1 MLLLPYYSYFLG
13 GIFFMFSSIRP
24 KAELEELLKRGTN
37 LNATGRFHQTLAF
50 NHFNSHDEE
59 NLKALYNKLK
69 DITPSMNAI
78 FNNYLSEISP
88 SSQQTISEGNINRYL
103 TQFFLATRDDEYV
116 DETVKFFNLFRKN
129 QYEPGKLIVV
139 FNQFAFY
146 ITTYILHNFGMKP
159 NKAFEYMKSFQ
170 SAVNVDQE
178 LLVEV
183 LTERIIE
190 NVVAEVS
197 SLMDV
202 NAKIMYMKDLVFSL
216 DKQNEEIQSSTAA
229 TEEIA
234 ASINEVA
241 RMSSHISEKTTE
253 SVDHAVKGKNAI
265 EHALSEIFKTE
276 ETFTTI
282 VESFSELQKRVN
294 DIEHVVTLINQ
305 IADQTNLL
313 ALNASIEAARAGE
326 HGKGFAVVA
335 QEVRKLAE
343 GTVSALSEVSTNV
356 HHLKSY
362 SNDVSNSITET
373 TEIIKDAT
381 VEAKESLP
389 LLNAIVSAIEGI
401 NLDVTNTAAISQ
413 EQAAAIDEVSARM
426 IEISNL
432 QDDIRDYSHNTS
444 SDIHLLGKE
453 INRFRND
460 IVAKNNVQLSSIA
473 LLQLSKA
480 DHILWKWRIYNMFL
494 GLENVQPSDVSSH
507 KDCRLGKWYTS
518 PRSVERFGHLQDYR
532 DLDAYHIRVHE
543 SAKLAAE
550 AHKAGHIQQAEIHL
564 KEVDQASEKVLYFIN
579 NLITHLEK
587 ERVMH

>member
-1 MLLLPYYSYFLG
+1 
-13 GIFFMFSSIRP
+13 MFSSIRP
-24 KAELEELLKRGTN
+24 KAELDELLKRGIN
-37 LNATGRFHQTLAF
+37 LNATGRFNKTLAF
-50 NHFNSHDEE
+50 NHFNAQDEE
-59 NLKALYNKLK
+59 NLKTLYHKLK

-78 FNNYLSEISP
+78 FNNYLREISL
-88 SSQQTISEGNINRYL
+88 SSQLTISEENINRYL
-103 TQFFLATRDDEYV
+103 NQFFLATRDDDYV

-146 ITTYILHNFGMKP
+146 ITTYILHNFGLKP
-159 NKAFEYMKSFQ
+159 NKAFDYMKSFQ

-178 LLVEV
+178 LLIEV
-183 LTERIIE
+183 LTERTIE
-190 NVVAEVS
+190 NVVAEIS

-241 RMSSHISEKTTE
+241 RMSSRISEKTTE
-253 SVDHAVKGKNAI
+253 SVDHAVQGKNAI

-276 ETFTTI
+276 ETFTSI
-282 VESFSELQKRVN
+282 VKSFSELQKRVN

-343 GTVSALSEVSTNV
+343 GTVSALSEVTTNV

-432 QDDIRDYSHNTS
+432 QDDIREYSHNTS
-444 SDIHLLGKE
+444 SDIHSLGKE

-460 IVAKNNVQLSSIA
+460 IIENNNVQLLSIA

-494 GLENVQPSDVSSH
+494 GLENVEPSDVSSH
-507 KDCRLGKWYTS
+507 TDCRLGKWYTS
-518 PRSVERFGHLQDYR
+518 ARTVERFGHLQEYR
-532 DLDAYHIRVHE
+532 ELDAYHLRVHE

-550 AHKAGHIQQAEIHL
+550 AYKIGNIQQAEVHL
-564 KEVDQASEKVLYFIN
+564 KEVDQASKHVLYFIN
-579 NLITHLEK
+579 NLIVYLEK

>member
-1 MLLLPYYSYFLG
+1 
-13 GIFFMFSSIRP
+13 MFSSIRP

-37 LNATGRFHQTLAF
+37 LNATGRFNKTLAF
-50 NHFNSHDEE
+50 NHFNSQDEE
-59 NLKALYNKLK
+59 NLKTLYYKLK

-78 FNNYLSEISP
+78 FNNYLKEISL
-88 SSQQTISEGNINRYL
+88 SSQLTISEENINRYL

-146 ITTYILHNFGMKP
+146 ITTYILHNFGLKP

-178 LLVEV
+178 LLIEV
-183 LTERIIE
+183 LTERTIE
-190 NVVAEVS
+190 NVVAEIS

-241 RMSSHISEKTTE
+241 RMSSRISEKTTE
-253 SVDHAVKGKNAI
+253 SVDHAVQGKNAI
-265 EHALSEIFKTE
+265 EHALTEIFKTE
-276 ETFTTI
+276 ETFTSI
-282 VESFSELQKRVN
+282 VESFSELQKRVK
-294 DIEHVVTLINQ
+294 DIENVVTLINQ

-343 GTVSALSEVSTNV
+343 GTVSALSEVTTNV

-362 SNDVSNSITET
+362 SNEVSNSITET

-426 IEISNL
+426 IEISSL
-432 QDDIRDYSHNTS
+432 QDDIREYSHNTS
-444 SDIHLLGKE
+444 SDIHALGKE
-453 INRFRND
+453 IDRFRND
-460 IVAKNNVQLSSIA
+460 IISNNNVQLSSIA

-494 GLENVQPSDVSSH
+494 GLENVEPSDVSSH
-507 KDCRLGKWYTS
+507 RDCRLGKWYTS
-518 PRSVERFGHLQDYR
+518 ARTVERFGHLQEYSE
-532 DLDAYHIRVHE
+532 LDAHHLRVHE

-550 AHKAGHIQQAEIHL
+550 AYKVGDIQQAEAHL
-564 KEVDQASEKVLYFIN
+564 KEVDLASKQVLYFIN
-579 NLITHLEK
+579 NLIAYLEK
-587 ERVMH
+587 ERVMQ

>member
-1 MLLLPYYSYFLG
+1 
-13 GIFFMFSSIRP
+13 MFSSIRP
-24 KAELEELLKRGTN
+24 KAEIEELLKRGTN
-37 LNATGRFHQTLAF
+37 LNATGRFNKTLAF
-50 NHFNSHDEE
+50 NHFNSQDEE
-59 NLKALYNKLK
+59 NLKTLYNKLK

-78 FNNYLSEISP
+78 FNNYLKEISL
-88 SSQQTISEGNINRYL
+88 SSQLTISEENINRYL

-146 ITTYILHNFGMKP
+146 ITTYILHNFGLKP
-159 NKAFEYMKSFQ
+159 NKAFGYMKSFQ

-178 LLVEV
+178 LLIEV
-183 LTERIIE
+183 LTERTIE
-190 NVVAEVS
+190 NVVAEIS

-241 RMSSHISEKTTE
+241 RMSSRISEKTTE
-253 SVDHAVKGKNAI
+253 SVDHAVQGKNAI
-265 EHALSEIFKTE
+265 EHALTEIFKTE
-276 ETFTTI
+276 ETFTSI
-282 VESFSELQKRVN
+282 VESFSELQKRVK
-294 DIEHVVTLINQ
+294 DIENVVTLINQ

-343 GTVSALSEVSTNV
+343 GTVSALSEVTTNV

-362 SNDVSNSITET
+362 SNEVSNSITET

-401 NLDVTNTAAISQ
+401 NVDVTNTAAISQ
-413 EQAAAIDEVSARM
+413 EQAAAIDEVSGRM
-426 IEISNL
+426 IEISSL
-432 QDDIRDYSHNTS
+432 QDDIREYSHNTS
-444 SDIHLLGKE
+444 SDIHALGKE
-453 INRFRND
+453 IDRFRND
-460 IVAKNNVQLSSIA
+460 IISNNNVQLSSIA

-494 GLENVQPSDVSSH
+494 GLENVEPSDVSSH
-507 KDCRLGKWYTS
+507 RDCRLGKWYTS
-518 PRSVERFGHLQDYR
+518 ARTVERFGHLQEYSE
-532 DLDAYHIRVHE
+532 LDAYHLRVHE

-550 AHKAGHIQQAEIHL
+550 AYKVGNIQQAETHL
-564 KEVDQASEKVLYFIN
+564 KEVDQASKQVLYFIN
-579 NLITHLEK
+579 NLIAYLEK
-587 ERVMH
+587 ERVMQ

>member
-1 MLLLPYYSYFLG
+1 
-13 GIFFMFSSIRP
+13 MFSSIRP
-24 KAELEELLKRGTN
+24 KAELDELLKRGTN
-37 LNATGRFHQTLAF
+37 LNATGRFNKTLAF
-50 NHFNSHDEE
+50 NHFNTQDEE
-59 NLKALYNKLK
+59 NLKTLYNKLK

-78 FNNYLSEISP
+78 FNNYLREISL
-88 SSQQTISEGNINRYL
+88 SSQLTISEENINRYL

-146 ITTYILHNFGMKP
+146 ITTYILHNFGLKP

-178 LLVEV
+178 LLIEV
-183 LTERIIE
+183 LTERTIE
-190 NVVAEVS
+190 NVVAEIS

-241 RMSSHISEKTTE
+241 RMSSRISEKTTE
-253 SVDHAVKGKNAI
+253 SVDHAVQGKNAI

-276 ETFTTI
+276 ETFTSI

-294 DIEHVVTLINQ
+294 DIENVVTLINQ

-343 GTVSALSEVSTNV
+343 GTVSALSEVTANV

-389 LLNAIVSAIEGI
+389 LLNAIVSAIEDI

-432 QDDIRDYSHNTS
+432 QDDIREYSHNTS
-444 SDIHLLGKE
+444 SDIHSLGKE

-460 IVAKNNVQLSSIA
+460 IIENNNVQLSSIA

-494 GLENVQPSDVSSH
+494 GLENVEPSDVSSH
-507 KDCRLGKWYTS
+507 TDCRLGKWYTS
-518 PRSVERFGHLQDYR
+518 ARTVERFGHLQEYR
-532 DLDAYHIRVHE
+532 ELDAYHLRVHE
-543 SAKLAAE
+543 SAKLAAV
-550 AHKAGHIQQAEIHL
+550 AYKAGNIQQAEVHL
-564 KEVDQASEKVLYFIN
+564 KEVDQASKQVLYFIN
-579 NLITHLEK
+579 NLIAYLEK

>member
-1 MLLLPYYSYFLG
+1 
-13 GIFFMFSSIRP
+13 MFSSIRP
-24 KAELEELLKRGTN
+24 KAELEELLKRGTD
-37 LNATGRFHQTLAF
+37 LHATGRFYQTLAF
-50 NHFNSHDEE
+50 NHFTSQDEE
-59 NLKALYNKLK
+59 HLKALYQKLK

-78 FNNYLSEISP
+78 FHHYLSEISP
-88 SSQQTISEGNINRYL
+88 TSQLIISEENINQYL
-103 TQFFLATRDDEYV
+103 TQFFLATRDDLYV
-116 DETVKFFNLFRKN
+116 DETVKFFNLFRKH

-146 ITTYILHNFGMKP
+146 ITTYILYNFGIKP
-159 NKAFEYMKSFQ
+159 NKAFQYMKSFQ

-190 NVVAEVS
+190 NVVGEVS

-229 TEEIA
+229 TEQIA

-253 SVDHAVKGKNAI
+253 SVDHATKGKNAI

-276 ETFTTI
+276 ETFTSI
-282 VESFSELQKRVN
+282 VDSFSELQKRVN
-294 DIEHVVTLINQ
+294 DIEQVVTLINQ

-343 GTVSALSEVSTNV
+343 NTVAALSEVSANV

-362 SNDVSNSITET
+362 SNDVSNSITDT
-373 TEIIKDAT
+373 TAIIKEAT
-381 VEAKESLP
+381 VEAKDSLP
-389 LLNAIVSAIEGI
+389 LLNAIVQAIEGI

-426 IEISNL
+426 IEISSL
-432 QDDIRDYSHNTS
+432 QEDIRDYSHNTS

-460 IVAKNNVQLSSIA
+460 LIANNNVQLSSIA

-494 GLENVQPSDVSSH
+494 GLENVDPSDVSSH
-507 KDCRLGKWYTS
+507 RDCRLGKWYTA
-518 PRSVERFGHLQDYR
+518 PRTVERFGHLQDYHE
-532 DLDAYHIRVHE
+532 LDGYHLRVHE

-550 AHKAGHIQQAEIHL
+550 AHKAGHIEQADVHL
-564 KEVDQASEKVLYFIN
+564 KEVDEASKHVLYHIN
-579 NLITHLEK
+579 NLIAYLEK
-587 ERVMH
+587 ERVMQ

>member
-1 MLLLPYYSYFLG
+1 
-13 GIFFMFSSIRP
+13 MFASIRP
-24 KAELEELLKRGTN
+24 KAELDELLKRGTN
-37 LNATGRFHQTLAF
+37 LNATGRFNKTLAF
-50 NHFNSHDEE
+50 NHFNSQDEE
-59 NLKALYNKLK
+59 NLKDLYKKLK

-78 FNNYLSEISP
+78 FDNYLKEISL
-88 SSQQTISEGNINRYL
+88 SSQLTISEENINRYL
-103 TQFFLATRDDEYV
+103 SQFFLATRDDEYV

-129 QYEPGKLIVV
+129 QFEPGKLIVV

-146 ITTYILHNFGMKP
+146 ITTYILHNFGLKP
-159 NKAFEYMKSFQ
+159 NKAFGYMKSFQ

-178 LLVEV
+178 LLIEV
-183 LTERIIE
+183 LTERTIE
-190 NVVAEVS
+190 NVVAEIS

-241 RMSSHISEKTTE
+241 RMSSRISEKTTE
-253 SVDHAVKGKNAI
+253 SVDHAVQGKNAI

-276 ETFTTI
+276 ETFTSI

-294 DIEHVVTLINQ
+294 DIENVVTLINQ

-343 GTVSALSEVSTNV
+343 GTVSALSEVTTNV
-356 HHLKSY
+356 LHLKNY
-362 SNDVSNSITET
+362 SNDVSKSITET
-373 TEIIKDAT
+373 TEIIKEAT

-413 EQAAAIDEVSARM
+413 EQAAAIDEVSSRM

-432 QDDIRDYSHNTS
+432 QDDIREYSHNTS
-444 SDIHLLGKE
+444 SDIHSLGKE

-460 IVAKNNVQLSSIA
+460 IIANNNVQLSSIA

-494 GLENVQPSDVSSH
+494 GLETVEPSDVSSH
-507 KDCRLGKWYTS
+507 TDCRLGKWYTS
-518 PRSVERFGHLQDYR
+518 ARTVERFGHLKDYR
-532 DLDAYHIRVHE
+532 ELDAYHLRVHE

-550 AHKAGHIQQAEIHL
+550 AFKFGNIQQAEVHL
-564 KEVDQASEKVLYFIN
+564 KEVDQASKQVLYFIN
-579 NLITHLEK
+579 NLIAYLDN

>member
-1 MLLLPYYSYFLG
+1 
-13 GIFFMFSSIRP
+13 MFSSIRP
-24 KAELEELLKRGTN
+24 KAELDELLKRGTN
-37 LNATGRFHQTLAF
+37 LNATGRFNKTLAF
-50 NHFNSHDEE
+50 NHFNAQDEE
-59 NLKALYNKLK
+59 NLKTLYNKLK

-78 FNNYLSEISP
+78 FNNYLREISL
-88 SSQQTISEGNINRYL
+88 SSQLTISEENINRYL
-103 TQFFLATRDDEYV
+103 NQFFLATRDDDYV

-146 ITTYILHNFGMKP
+146 ITTYILHNFGLKP
-159 NKAFEYMKSFQ
+159 NRAFEYMKSFQ

-178 LLVEV
+178 LLIEV
-183 LTERIIE
+183 LTERTIE
-190 NVVAEVS
+190 NVVAEIS

-241 RMSSHISEKTTE
+241 RMSSRISEKTTE
-253 SVDHAVKGKNAI
+253 SVDHAVQGKNAI

-343 GTVSALSEVSTNV
+343 GTVSALSEVTANV

-432 QDDIRDYSHNTS
+432 QDDIREYSHNTS
-444 SDIHLLGKE
+444 SDIHSLGKE

-460 IVAKNNVQLSSIA
+460 IIENNNVQLSSIA

-494 GLENVQPSDVSSH
+494 GLENVEPSDVSSH
-507 KDCRLGKWYTS
+507 TDCRLGKWYTS
-518 PRSVERFGHLQDYR
+518 ARTVERFGHLQEFR
-532 DLDAYHIRVHE
+532 ELDAYHLRVHE

-550 AHKAGHIQQAEIHL
+550 AYKIGNIQQAEVHL
-564 KEVDQASEKVLYFIN
+564 KEVDQASKHVLYFIN
-579 NLITHLEK
+579 NLIVYLEK

>member
-1 MLLLPYYSYFLG
+1 
-13 GIFFMFSSIRP
+13 MFSSIRP

-37 LNATGRFHQTLAF
+37 LNATGRFNKTLAF
-50 NHFNSHDEE
+50 NHFNSQDEE
-59 NLKALYNKLK
+59 NLKTLYYKLK

-78 FNNYLSEISP
+78 FNNYLKEISL
-88 SSQQTISEGNINRYL
+88 SFQLTISEENINRYL

-146 ITTYILHNFGMKP
+146 ITTYILHNFGLKP
-159 NKAFEYMKSFQ
+159 YKAFEYMKSFQ

-178 LLVEV
+178 LLIEV
-183 LTERIIE
+183 LTERTIE
-190 NVVAEVS
+190 NVVAEIS

-241 RMSSHISEKTTE
+241 RMSSRISEKTTE
-253 SVDHAVKGKNAI
+253 SVDHAVQGKNAI
-265 EHALSEIFKTE
+265 EHALTEIFKTE
-276 ETFTTI
+276 ETFTSI
-282 VESFSELQKRVN
+282 VESFSELQKRVK
-294 DIEHVVTLINQ
+294 DIENVVTLINQ

-343 GTVSALSEVSTNV
+343 GTVSALSEVTTNV

-362 SNDVSNSITET
+362 SNEVSNSITET

-426 IEISNL
+426 IEISSL
-432 QDDIRDYSHNTS
+432 QDDIREYSHNTS
-444 SDIHLLGKE
+444 SDIHALGKE
-453 INRFRND
+453 IDRFRND
-460 IVAKNNVQLSSIA
+460 IISNNNVQLSSIA

-494 GLENVQPSDVSSH
+494 GLENVEPSDVSSH
-507 KDCRLGKWYTS
+507 RDCRLGKWYTS
-518 PRSVERFGHLQDYR
+518 ARTVERFGHLQEYSE
-532 DLDAYHIRVHE
+532 LDAYHLRVHE

-550 AHKAGHIQQAEIHL
+550 AYKAGNIQQAEAHL
-564 KEVDQASEKVLYFIN
+564 IEIDQASKQVLYFIN
-579 NLITHLEK
+579 NLIVYLEK
-587 ERVMH
+587 ERVMQ

>member
-1 MLLLPYYSYFLG
+1 
-13 GIFFMFSSIRP
+13 MFSSIRP

-37 LNATGRFHQTLAF
+37 LNATGRFNKTLAF
-50 NHFNSHDEE
+50 NHFNSQDEE
-59 NLKALYNKLK
+59 NLKTLYYKLK

-78 FNNYLSEISP
+78 FNNYLKEISL
-88 SSQQTISEGNINRYL
+88 SSQLTISEENINRYL

-146 ITTYILHNFGMKP
+146 ITTYILHNFGLKP

-178 LLVEV
+178 LLIEV
-183 LTERIIE
+183 LTERTIE
-190 NVVAEVS
+190 NVVAEIS

-241 RMSSHISEKTTE
+241 RMSSRISEKTTE
-253 SVDHAVKGKNAI
+253 SVDHAVQGKNAI
-265 EHALSEIFKTE
+265 EHALTEIFKTE
-276 ETFTTI
+276 ETFTSI
-282 VESFSELQKRVN
+282 VESFSELQKRVK
-294 DIEHVVTLINQ
+294 DIENVVTLINQ

-343 GTVSALSEVSTNV
+343 GTVSALSEVTTNV

-362 SNDVSNSITET
+362 SNEVSNSITET

-426 IEISNL
+426 IEISSL
-432 QDDIRDYSHNTS
+432 QDDIREYSHNTS
-444 SDIHLLGKE
+444 SDIHSLGKE

-460 IVAKNNVQLSSIA
+460 IISNNNVQLSSIA

-494 GLENVQPSDVSSH
+494 GLENVEPSDVSSH
-507 KDCRLGKWYTS
+507 RDCRLGKWYTS
-518 PRSVERFGHLQDYR
+518 ARTVERFGHLQEYSE
-532 DLDAYHIRVHE
+532 LDAYHLRVHE

-550 AHKAGHIQQAEIHL
+550 AFKVGNIQQAEAHL
-564 KEVDQASEKVLYFIN
+564 KEVDQASKQVLYFIN
-579 NLITHLEK
+579 NLIAYLEK
-587 ERVMH
+587 ERVMQ

>member
-1 MLLLPYYSYFLG
+1 
-13 GIFFMFSSIRP
+13 MFSSIRP

-37 LNATGRFHQTLAF
+37 LNATGRFNKTLAF
-50 NHFNSHDEE
+50 NHFNSQDEE
-59 NLKALYNKLK
+59 NLKTLFNKLK

-78 FNNYLSEISP
+78 FNNYLKEISL
-88 SSQQTISEGNINRYL
+88 SSQLTISEENINRYL

-146 ITTYILHNFGMKP
+146 ITTYILHNFGLKP

-178 LLVEV
+178 LLIEV
-183 LTERIIE
+183 LTERTIE
-190 NVVAEVS
+190 NVVAEIS

-241 RMSSHISEKTTE
+241 RMSSRISEKTTE
-253 SVDHAVKGKNAI
+253 SVDHAVQGKNAI
-265 EHALSEIFKTE
+265 EHALTEIFKTE
-276 ETFTTI
+276 ETFTSI
-282 VESFSELQKRVN
+282 VESFSELQKRVK
-294 DIEHVVTLINQ
+294 DIENVVTLINQ

-343 GTVSALSEVSTNV
+343 GTVSALSEVTTNV

-362 SNDVSNSITET
+362 SNEVSNSITET

-426 IEISNL
+426 IEISSL
-432 QDDIRDYSHNTS
+432 QDDIREYSHNTS
-444 SDIHLLGKE
+444 SDIHSLGKE

-460 IVAKNNVQLSSIA
+460 IISNNNVQLSSIA

-494 GLENVQPSDVSSH
+494 GLENVEPSDVSSH
-507 KDCRLGKWYTS
+507 RDCRLGKWYISART
-518 PRSVERFGHLQDYR
+518 VERFGHLQEYSE
-532 DLDAYHIRVHE
+532 LDAYHLRVHE

-550 AHKAGHIQQAEIHL
+550 AFKVGNIQQAEAHL
-564 KEVDQASEKVLYFIN
+564 KEVDQASKQVLYFIN
-579 NLITHLEK
+579 NLIAYLEK
-587 ERVMH
+587 ERVMQ

>member
-1 MLLLPYYSYFLG
+1 
-13 GIFFMFSSIRP
+13 MFSSIRP

-37 LNATGRFHQTLAF
+37 LNATGRFNKTLAF
-50 NHFNSHDEE
+50 NHFNSQDEE
-59 NLKALYNKLK
+59 NLKTLYTKLK

-78 FNNYLSEISP
+78 FNNYLSELSL
-88 SSQQTISEGNINRYL
+88 SSQLTISEDNINRYL
-103 TQFFLATRDDEYV
+103 TQFFLANRDDEYV
-116 DETVKFFNLFRKN
+116 EETVKFFNLFRKN

-146 ITTYILHNFGMKP
+146 ITTYILHNFGLKP

-178 LLVEV
+178 LLIEV
-183 LTERIIE
+183 LTERTIE
-190 NVVAEVS
+190 NVVAEIS

-216 DKQNEEIQSSTAA
+216 DQQNEEIQSSTAA

-241 RMSSHISEKTTE
+241 RMSSRISEKTTE
-253 SVDHAVKGKNAI
+253 SVDHAVQGKNAI

-276 ETFTTI
+276 ETFTSI

-294 DIEHVVTLINQ
+294 DIENVVTLINQ

-343 GTVSALSEVSTNV
+343 GTVSALSEVTTNV

-373 TEIIKDAT
+373 TGIIKEAT

-389 LLNAIVSAIEGI
+389 LLNAIVNAIEDI
-401 NLDVTNTAAISQ
+401 NLDVTNTAAISE

-432 QDDIRDYSHNTS
+432 QDDIREYSHNTS
-444 SDIHLLGKE
+444 RDIHALGKE
-453 INRFRND
+453 INRFRTD
-460 IVAKNNVQLSSIA
+460 IISNNNVQLSSIA

-494 GLENVQPSDVSSH
+494 GLESVEPSDVSSH
-507 KDCRLGKWYTS
+507 TDCRLGKWYTS
-518 PRSVERFGHLQDYR
+518 ARAVERFGHLQEYR
-532 DLDAYHIRVHE
+532 DLDAYHLRVHE

-550 AHKAGHIQQAEIHL
+550 AYKLGNIQQAEVHL
-564 KEVDQASEKVLYFIN
+564 KEVDQASQQVLYYIN
-579 NLITHLEK
+579 NLIASLEK

>member
-1 MLLLPYYSYFLG
+1 
-13 GIFFMFSSIRP
+13 MFSSIRP

-37 LNATGRFHQTLAF
+37 LSATGRFNKTLAF
-50 NHFNSHDEE
+50 NHFNSQDEE
-59 NLKALYNKLK
+59 NLKTLYTKLK
-69 DITPSMNAI
+69 DITPSMNGI
-78 FNNYLSEISP
+78 FNNYLREISP
-88 SSQQTISEGNINRYL
+88 SSQQTISEENINRYL

-129 QYEPGKLIVV
+129 QFEPGKLIVV

-146 ITTYILHNFGMKP
+146 ITTYILHNFGLKP

-178 LLVEV
+178 LLFEV

-190 NVVAEVS
+190 NVVSEIS

-229 TEEIA
+229 TQEIA

-241 RMSSHISEKTTE
+241 RMSSRISEKTTD

-265 EHALSEIFKTE
+265 EHALTEIFKTE

-282 VESFSELQKRVN
+282 VDSFTELQKRVN

-362 SNDVSNSITET
+362 SNDVSKSITET
-373 TEIIKDAT
+373 TSIIKEAT

-401 NLDVTNTAAISQ
+401 NIDVTNTAAISQ
-413 EQAAAIDEVSARM
+413 EQAAAIDEVSTRM
-426 IEISNL
+426 IEISSL

-460 IVAKNNVQLSSIA
+460 IITNNNVQLSSIA

-494 GLENVQPSDVSSH
+494 GLEHVLPHDVSSH
-507 KDCRLGKWYTS
+507 KDCRLGKWYTAK
-518 PRSVERFGHLQDYR
+518 RTIERFGHLQDYR
-532 DLDAYHIRVHE
+532 DLDTYHARVHE

-550 AHKAGHIQQAEIHL
+550 AHEAGNIHKAEGHLE
-564 KEVDQASEKVLYFIN
+564 EVNQASERVLYFIN
-579 NLITHLEK
+579 NLIAYLEK
-587 ERVMH
+587 ERVMQ

>member
-1 MLLLPYYSYFLG
+1 
-13 GIFFMFSSIRP
+13 MFSSIRP
-24 KAELEELLKRGTN
+24 KAELEELLKRGTD
-37 LNATGRFHQTLAF
+37 LRATGRFHQTLAF
-50 NHFNSHDEE
+50 NHFNTQDEE
-59 NLKALYNKLK
+59 HLKTLYEKLK

-78 FNNYLSEISP
+78 FHHYLSEISP
-88 SSQQTISEGNINRYL
+88 TSQLTISEENINQYL

-116 DETVKFFNLFRKN
+116 DETVKFFNLFRKH

-159 NKAFEYMKSFQ
+159 NKAFQFMKSFQ

-190 NVVAEVS
+190 NVVGEIS

-253 SVDHAVKGKNAI
+253 SVDHATQGKNAI

-276 ETFTTI
+276 ETFTSI

-294 DIEHVVTLINQ
+294 DIEQVVTLINQ

-313 ALNASIEAARAGE
+313 ALNASIEAA
-326 HGKGFAVVA
+326 FA
-335 QEVRKLAE
+335 ES
-343 GTVSALSEVSTNV
+343 TVSALSEVSTNV

-362 SNDVSNSITET
+362 SNEVSDSITET
-373 TEIIKDAT
+373 TAIIKEAT

-389 LLNAIVSAIEGI
+389 LLNAIVHAIEGI

-413 EQAAAIDEVSARM
+413 QQAAAIDEVSSRM
-426 IEISNL
+426 IEISSL
-432 QDDIRDYSHNTS
+432 QEDIRDYSHNTS

-460 IVAKNNVQLSSIA
+460 IIANNNVQLSSIA

-494 GLENVQPSDVSSH
+494 GLEHVEPSDVSSH
-507 KDCRLGKWYTS
+507 RECRLGKWYTAS
-518 PRSVERFGHLQDYR
+518 RTVERFGHLQDYH
-532 DLDAYHIRVHE
+532 DLDNYHLLVHE
-543 SAKLAAE
+543 SAKRAAT
-550 AHKAGHIQQAEIHL
+550 AFKAGNIAQADSHL
-564 KEVDQASEKVLYFIN
+564 KEVDEASTQVLYYIN
-579 NLITHLEK
+579 NLIAYLEK
-587 ERVMH
+587 ERVMQ

>member
-1 MLLLPYYSYFLG
+1 
-13 GIFFMFSSIRP
+13 MFSSIRP

-37 LNATGRFHQTLAF
+37 LNATGRFNKTLAF
-50 NHFNSHDEE
+50 NHFNSQDEE
-59 NLKALYNKLK
+59 NLKTLYTKLK

-78 FNNYLSEISP
+78 FNNYLSELSL
-88 SSQQTISEGNINRYL
+88 SSQLTISEENINRYL
-103 TQFFLATRDDEYV
+103 TQFFLANRDDEYV
-116 DETVKFFNLFRKN
+116 EETVKFFNLFRKN

-146 ITTYILHNFGMKP
+146 ITTYILHNFGLKP

-178 LLVEV
+178 LLIEV
-183 LTERIIE
+183 LTERTIE
-190 NVVAEVS
+190 NVVAEIS

-202 NAKIMYMKDLVFSL
+202 NAKIMYMKDLVYSL
-216 DKQNEEIQSSTAA
+216 DQQNEEIQSSTAA

-241 RMSSHISEKTTE
+241 RMSSRISEKTTE
-253 SVDHAVKGKNAI
+253 SVDHAVQGKNAI

-276 ETFTTI
+276 ETFTSI

-294 DIEHVVTLINQ
+294 DIENVVTLINQ

-343 GTVSALSEVSTNV
+343 GTVSALSEVTTNV

-373 TEIIKDAT
+373 TGIIKEAT

-389 LLNAIVSAIEGI
+389 LLNAIVNAIEDI
-401 NLDVTNTAAISQ
+401 NLDVTNTAAISE

-444 SDIHLLGKE
+444 RDIHALGKE

-460 IVAKNNVQLSSIA
+460 IISNNNVQLSSIA

-494 GLENVQPSDVSSH
+494 GLENVEPSDVSSH
-507 KDCRLGKWYTS
+507 TDCRLGKWYTS
-518 PRSVERFGHLQDYR
+518 ARAVERFGHLQEYR
-532 DLDAYHIRVHE
+532 DLDAYHLRVHE

-550 AHKAGHIQQAEIHL
+550 AYKLGNIQQAEVHL
-564 KEVDQASEKVLYFIN
+564 KEVDQASQQVLYYIN
-579 NLITHLEK
+579 NLIASLEK

>member
-1 MLLLPYYSYFLG
+1 
-13 GIFFMFSSIRP
+13 MFSSIRP

-37 LNATGRFHQTLAF
+37 LNATGRFNKTLAF
-50 NHFNSHDEE
+50 NHFNSQDEE
-59 NLKALYNKLK
+59 NLKTLYYKLK

-78 FNNYLSEISP
+78 FNNYLREISL
-88 SSQQTISEGNINRYL
+88 SSQLTISEENINRYL

-146 ITTYILHNFGMKP
+146 ITTYILHNFGLKP

-178 LLVEV
+178 LLIEV
-183 LTERIIE
+183 LTERTIE
-190 NVVAEVS
+190 NVVAEIS

-241 RMSSHISEKTTE
+241 RMSSRISEKTTE
-253 SVDHAVKGKNAI
+253 SVDHAVQGKNAI
-265 EHALSEIFKTE
+265 EHALTEIFKTE
-276 ETFTTI
+276 ETFTSI
-282 VESFSELQKRVN
+282 VESFSELQKRVK
-294 DIEHVVTLINQ
+294 DIENVVTLINQ

-343 GTVSALSEVSTNV
+343 GTVSALSEVTTNV

-362 SNDVSNSITET
+362 SNEVSNSITET

-426 IEISNL
+426 IEISSL
-432 QDDIRDYSHNTS
+432 QDDIREYSHNTS
-444 SDIHLLGKE
+444 SDIHALGKE
-453 INRFRND
+453 IDRFRND
-460 IVAKNNVQLSSIA
+460 IISNNNVQLSSIA

-494 GLENVQPSDVSSH
+494 GLENVEPSDVSSH
-507 KDCRLGKWYTS
+507 RDCRLGKWYTS
-518 PRSVERFGHLQDYR
+518 ARTVERFGHLQEYSE
-532 DLDAYHIRVHE
+532 LDAHHLRVHE

-550 AHKAGHIQQAEIHL
+550 AYKVGNIQQAEAHL
-564 KEVDQASEKVLYFIN
+564 KEVDQASKQVLYFIN
-579 NLITHLEK
+579 NLIAYLEK
-587 ERVMH
+587 ERVMQ

>member
-1 MLLLPYYSYFLG
+1 
-13 GIFFMFSSIRP
+13 MFSSIRP
-24 KAELEELLKRGTN
+24 KAELEELLKRGTD
-37 LNATGRFHQTLAF
+37 LRATGRFHQTLAF
-50 NHFNSHDEE
+50 NHFNSQDEE
-59 NLKALYNKLK
+59 HLKTLYEKLK

-78 FNNYLSEISP
+78 FHHYLSEISP
-88 SSQQTISEGNINRYL
+88 TSQLTISEENINQYL

-116 DETVKFFNLFRKN
+116 DETVKFFNLFRKH

-159 NKAFEYMKSFQ
+159 NKAFQFMKSFQ

-190 NVVAEVS
+190 NVVGEVS

-234 ASINEVA
+234 SSINEVA

-253 SVDHAVKGKNAI
+253 SVDHATQGKNAI

-276 ETFTTI
+276 ETFTSI
-282 VESFSELQKRVN
+282 VESFTELQKRVN
-294 DIEHVVTLINQ
+294 DIEQVVTLINQ

-343 GTVSALSEVSTNV
+343 STVSALSEVSTNV

-362 SNDVSNSITET
+362 SNDVSDSITET
-373 TEIIKDAT
+373 TAIIKEAT

-389 LLNAIVSAIEGI
+389 LLNAIVHAIEGI

-413 EQAAAIDEVSARM
+413 QQAAAIDEVSSRM

-432 QDDIRDYSHNTS
+432 QEDIRDYSHNTS

-460 IVAKNNVQLSSIA
+460 IIANNNVQLSSIA

-494 GLENVQPSDVSSH
+494 GLEHVEPNDVSSH
-507 KDCRLGKWYTS
+507 RECRLGKWYTAS
-518 PRSVERFGHLQDYR
+518 RTVERFGHLQDYH
-532 DLDAYHIRVHE
+532 DLDNYHLLVHE
-543 SAKLAAE
+543 SAKRAA
-550 AHKAGHIQQAEIHL
+550 AAFKAGNIAQADSHL
-564 KEVDQASEKVLYFIN
+564 KEVDEASTQVLYNIN
-579 NLITHLEK
+579 NLIAYLEK
-587 ERVMH
+587 ERVMQ

>member
-1 MLLLPYYSYFLG
+1 
-13 GIFFMFSSIRP
+13 MFSSIRP

-37 LNATGRFHQTLAF
+37 LNATGRFNKTLAF
-50 NHFNSHDEE
+50 NHFNTQDEE
-59 NLKALYNKLK
+59 NLKTLFNKLK
-69 DITPSMNAI
+69 GITPSMNAI
-78 FNNYLSEISP
+78 FNNYLKEISL
-88 SSQQTISEGNINRYL
+88 SSQLTISEENINRYL

-146 ITTYILHNFGMKP
+146 ITTYILHNFGLKP

-178 LLVEV
+178 LLIEV
-183 LTERIIE
+183 LTERTIE
-190 NVVAEVS
+190 NVVAEIS

-241 RMSSHISEKTTE
+241 RMSSRISEKTTE
-253 SVDHAVKGKNAI
+253 SVDHAVQGKNAI
-265 EHALSEIFKTE
+265 EHALTEIFKTE
-276 ETFTTI
+276 ETFTSI
-282 VESFSELQKRVN
+282 VESFSELQKRVK
-294 DIEHVVTLINQ
+294 DIENVVTLINQ

-343 GTVSALSEVSTNV
+343 GTVSALSEVTTNV

-362 SNDVSNSITET
+362 SNEVSNSITET

-426 IEISNL
+426 IEISSL
-432 QDDIRDYSHNTS
+432 QDDIREYSHNTS
-444 SDIHLLGKE
+444 SDIHALGKE

-460 IVAKNNVQLSSIA
+460 IISNNNVQLSSIA

-494 GLENVQPSDVSSH
+494 GLENVEPSDVSSH
-507 KDCRLGKWYTS
+507 RDCRLGKWFAAART
-518 PRSVERFGHLQDYR
+518 VERFGHLQEYSE
-532 DLDAYHIRVHE
+532 LDAYHLRVHE

-550 AHKAGHIQQAEIHL
+550 AFKVGNIQQAEAHL
-564 KEVDQASEKVLYFIN
+564 KEVDQASKQVLYFIN
-579 NLITHLEK
+579 NLIAYLEK
-587 ERVMH
+587 ERVMQ

>member
-1 MLLLPYYSYFLG
+1 
-13 GIFFMFSSIRP
+13 MFSSIRP
-24 KAELEELLKRGTN
+24 KAELEELLKRGTD
-37 LNATGRFHQTLAF
+37 LRATGRFHQTLAF
-50 NHFNSHDEE
+50 NHFNSQDEE
-59 NLKALYNKLK
+59 HLKTLYEKLK

-78 FNNYLSEISP
+78 FHHYLSEISP
-88 SSQQTISEGNINRYL
+88 TSQLTISEENINQYL

-116 DETVKFFNLFRKN
+116 DETVKFFNLFRKH

-159 NKAFEYMKSFQ
+159 NKAFQFMKSFQ

-190 NVVAEVS
+190 NVVGEVS

-241 RMSSHISEKTTE
+241 RMSSHISKKTTE
-253 SVDHAVKGKNAI
+253 SVDHATQGKNAI
-265 EHALSEIFKTE
+265 EHALTEIFKTE
-276 ETFTTI
+276 ETFTSI
-282 VESFSELQKRVN
+282 VESFTELQKRVN
-294 DIEHVVTLINQ
+294 DIEQVVTLINQ

-343 GTVSALSEVSTNV
+343 STVSALSEVSTNV

-362 SNDVSNSITET
+362 SNDVSDSITET
-373 TEIIKDAT
+373 TAIIKEAT

-389 LLNAIVSAIEGI
+389 LLNAIVHAIEGI

-413 EQAAAIDEVSARM
+413 QQAAAIDEVSSRM
-426 IEISNL
+426 IEISSL
-432 QDDIRDYSHNTS
+432 QEDIRDYSHNTS

-460 IVAKNNVQLSSIA
+460 IIANNNVQLSSIA

-494 GLENVQPSDVSSH
+494 GLEHVEPNDVSSH
-507 KDCRLGKWYTS
+507 RECRLGKWYTAS
-518 PRSVERFGHLQDYR
+518 RTVERFDHLQDYH
-532 DLDAYHIRVHE
+532 DLDNYHLLVHE
-543 SAKLAAE
+543 SAKRAAT
-550 AHKAGHIQQAEIHL
+550 AFKAGNIAQADSHL
-564 KEVDQASEKVLYFIN
+564 KEVDEASTQVLYYIN
-579 NLITHLEK
+579 NLIAYLEK
-587 ERVMH
+587 ERVLQ

>member
-1 MLLLPYYSYFLG
+1 
-13 GIFFMFSSIRP
+13 MFSSIRP
-24 KAELEELLKRGTN
+24 KAELNELLKRGTN
-37 LNATGRFHQTLAF
+37 LSATGRFNKTLAF
-50 NHFNSHDEE
+50 NYFNSQDEE
-59 NLKALYNKLK
+59 NLKALFYKLK

-78 FNNYLSEISP
+78 FKNYLSEISP
-88 SSQQTISEGNINRYL
+88 TSQQTISEENINQYL

-146 ITTYILHNFGMKP
+146 ITTYILHNFGLKP

-183 LTERIIE
+183 LTERIVE
-190 NVVAEVS
+190 NVVSEIS

-202 NAKIMYMKDLVFSL
+202 NAKIMYMKDLVYSL

-282 VESFSELQKRVN
+282 VDSFTELQKRVN

-343 GTVSALSEVSTNV
+343 GTVTALSEVSTNV

-362 SNDVSNSITET
+362 SNDVSHSITET
-373 TEIIKDAT
+373 TSIIKEAT
-381 VEAKESLP
+381 IEAKESLP
-389 LLNAIVSAIEGI
+389 LLNAIVAAIEGI

-432 QDDIRDYSHNTS
+432 QDDIRSYSSNTS

-460 IVAKNNVQLSSIA
+460 IISNNNVQLSSIA

-494 GLENVQPSDVSSH
+494 GLEEVQPSDVSSH
-507 KDCRLGKWYTS
+507 TECRLGKWYTAS
-518 PRSVERFGHLQDYR
+518 RTVERFGHLQDYR
-532 DLDAYHIRVHE
+532 DLDEFHSRVHQ

-550 AHKAGHIQQAEIHL
+550 AFKAGNIKKAEDHL
-564 KEVDQASEKVLYFIN
+564 KEVDEASERVLFFIN
-579 NLITHLEK
+579 NLITYLEK
-587 ERVMH
+587 ERVMQ

>member
-1 MLLLPYYSYFLG
+1 
-13 GIFFMFSSIRP
+13 MFSSIRP
-24 KAELEELLKRGTN
+24 KAELEQLLQRGTD
-37 LNATGRFHQTLAF
+37 LHATGRFHQTLAF
-50 NHFNSHDEE
+50 NHFNSQDEE
-59 NLKALYNKLK
+59 HLKTLYQKLK

-78 FNNYLSEISP
+78 FHHYLSEISP
-88 SSQQTISEGNINRYL
+88 TSQLTISEENINKYL
-103 TQFFLATRDDEYV
+103 TQFFLATRDDDYV
-116 DETVKFFNLFRKN
+116 DETVKFFNLFRQH

-146 ITTYILHNFGMKP
+146 ITTYILHNFGIKP
-159 NKAFEYMKSFQ
+159 NKAFQYMKSFQ
-170 SAVNVDQE
+170 AAVNVDQE

-183 LTERIIE
+183 LTERIVE
-190 NVVAEVS
+190 NVVGEVS

-229 TEEIA
+229 TEQIA

-253 SVDHAVKGKNAI
+253 SVDHATKGKNAI
-265 EHALSEIFKTE
+265 EHALAEIFKTE
-276 ETFTTI
+276 ETFTSI

-294 DIEHVVTLINQ
+294 DIEQVVTLINQ

-343 GTVSALSEVSTNV
+343 NTVSALSEVSTNV

-373 TEIIKDAT
+373 TAIIKEAT
-381 VEAKESLP
+381 VEAKDSLP
-389 LLNAIVSAIEGI
+389 LLNAIVHAIEGI
-401 NLDVTNTAAISQ
+401 NVDVTNTAAISQ
-413 EQAAAIDEVSARM
+413 QQAAAIDEVSARM
-426 IEISNL
+426 IEISSL
-432 QDDIRDYSHNTS
+432 QEDIRDYSHNTS

-460 IVAKNNVQLSSIA
+460 IIANNNVQLSSIA

-494 GLENVQPSDVSSH
+494 GLESVEPNDVSSH
-507 KDCRLGKWYTS
+507 RDCRLGKWYTA
-518 PRSVERFGHLQDYR
+518 PRTVERFGHLQDYH
-532 DLDAYHIRVHE
+532 DLDGYHLRVHE

-550 AHKAGHIQQAEIHL
+550 AHKAGNIEKADVHL
-564 KEVDQASEKVLYFIN
+564 KEVDEASKHVLYYIN
-579 NLITHLEK
+579 NLIAYLEK

>member
-1 MLLLPYYSYFLG
+1 
-13 GIFFMFSSIRP
+13 
-24 KAELEELLKRGTN
+24 
-37 LNATGRFHQTLAF
+37 
-50 NHFNSHDEE
+50 
-59 NLKALYNKLK
+59 
-69 DITPSMNAI
+69 MNAI
-78 FNNYLSEISP
+78 FHHYLSEISP
-88 SSQQTISEGNINRYL
+88 TSQLTISEENINQYL
-103 TQFFLATRDDEYV
+103 TQFFLATRDDNYV
-116 DETVKFFNLFRKN
+116 DETVKFFNLFRKH

-146 ITTYILHNFGMKP
+146 ITTYILHNFGIKP
-159 NKAFEYMKSFQ
+159 NKAFQFMKSFQ

-190 NVVAEVS
+190 NVVGEVS

-229 TEEIA
+229 TEQIA

-253 SVDHAVKGKNAI
+253 SVDHATQGKNAI

-276 ETFTTI
+276 ETFTSI

-294 DIEHVVTLINQ
+294 DIEQVVTLINQ

-343 GTVSALSEVSTNV
+343 NTVSALSEVSANV

-362 SNDVSNSITET
+362 SNDVSHSITET
-373 TEIIKDAT
+373 TAIIKEAT
-381 VEAKESLP
+381 VEAKDSLP
-389 LLNAIVSAIEGI
+389 LLNAIVHAIEGI

-413 EQAAAIDEVSARM
+413 QQAAAIDEVSARM
-426 IEISNL
+426 IEISSL
-432 QDDIRDYSHNTS
+432 QEDIRDYSHNTS

-460 IVAKNNVQLSSIA
+460 IIANNNVQLSSIA

-494 GLENVQPSDVSSH
+494 GLEKVEPSDVSSH
-507 KDCRLGKWYTS
+507 RDCRLGKWYTA
-518 PRSVERFGHLQDYR
+518 PRTVERFGHLQDYHE
-532 DLDAYHIRVHE
+532 LDGYHLRVHE

-550 AHKAGHIQQAEIHL
+550 AHKAGHIEQADVHL
-564 KEVDQASEKVLYFIN
+564 KEVDEASKHVLYYIN
-579 NLITHLEK
+579 NLIAYLEK
-587 ERVMH
+587 ERVMQ

>member
-1 MLLLPYYSYFLG
+1 
-13 GIFFMFSSIRP
+13 MFSSIRP
-24 KAELEELLKRGTN
+24 KAELDELLKRGTD
-37 LNATGRFHQTLAF
+37 LSATGRFNKTLAF
-50 NHFNSHDEE
+50 NNFNAKDEQ
-59 NLKALYNKLK
+59 NLKILYEKLQ
-69 DITPSMNAI
+69 DTTPSMAGI
-78 FNNYLSEISP
+78 FKNYLSEISS
-88 SSQQTISEGNINRYL
+88 SSQQIISDENINRYL
-103 TQFFLATRDDEYV
+103 SQFFLATRDDNYV
-116 DETVKFFNLFRKN
+116 DETVKFFNLFRRN

-146 ITTYILHNFGMKP
+146 ITTYILHNFGLKP
-159 NKAFEYMKSFQ
+159 YKAFEYMKSFQ

-190 NVVAEVS
+190 NVVSEVS

-202 NAKIMYMKDLVFSL
+202 NAKIMYMKDLIFSL
-216 DKQNEEIQSSTAA
+216 DQQTEEIQSSTAA
-229 TEEIA
+229 TEQIA
-234 ASINEVA
+234 ASINDVA

-253 SVDHAVKGKNAI
+253 SVDHAINGKNAI

-282 VESFSELQKRVN
+282 VHSFAELQKRVN
-294 DIEHVVTLINQ
+294 DIENVVTLINQ

-343 GTVSALSEVSTNV
+343 GTVSALSEVSSNV

-362 SNDVSNSITET
+362 SNDVSKSITET
-373 TEIIKDAT
+373 TAIIKEAT
-381 VEAKESLP
+381 VEAKDSLP

-426 IEISNL
+426 TEISNL
-432 QDDIRDYSHNTS
+432 QDEIREYSHNTS

-460 IVAKNNVQLSSIA
+460 IIANNNVQLSSIA

-480 DHILWKWRIYNMFL
+480 DHILWKWRVYNMFL
-494 GLENVQPSDVSSH
+494 GLEHVKPSDVSSH
-507 KDCRLGKWYTS
+507 KDCRLGKWYTAT
-518 PRSVERFGHLQDYR
+518 RTIERFGHLQDYR
-532 DLDAYHIRVHE
+532 DLEQYHAQVHE

-550 AHKAGHIQQAEIHL
+550 AHAAGNIKQADIYL
-564 KEVDQASEKVLYFIN
+564 KEVDQASERVLYFIN
-579 NLITHLEK
+579 NLIELLEE
-587 ERVMH
+587 ERVM

>member
-1 MLLLPYYSYFLG
+1 
-13 GIFFMFSSIRP
+13 MFSSIRP
-24 KAELEELLKRGTN
+24 KAELEELLKRGTD
-37 LNATGRFHQTLAF
+37 LRATGRFHQTLAF
-50 NHFNSHDEE
+50 NHFNSQDEE
-59 NLKALYNKLK
+59 HLKTLYEKLK

-78 FNNYLSEISP
+78 FHHYLSEISP
-88 SSQQTISEGNINRYL
+88 TSQLTISEENINQYL

-116 DETVKFFNLFRKN
+116 DETVKFFNLFRKH

-159 NKAFEYMKSFQ
+159 NKAFQFMKSFQ

-190 NVVAEVS
+190 NVVGEVS

-253 SVDHAVKGKNAI
+253 SVDHATQGKNAI

-276 ETFTTI
+276 ETFTSI
-282 VESFSELQKRVN
+282 VESFTELQKRVN
-294 DIEHVVTLINQ
+294 DIEQVVTLINQ

-343 GTVSALSEVSTNV
+343 STVSALSEVSTNV

-362 SNDVSNSITET
+362 SNDVSDSITET
-373 TEIIKDAT
+373 TAIIKEAT

-389 LLNAIVSAIEGI
+389 LLNAIVHAIEGI

-413 EQAAAIDEVSARM
+413 QQAAAIDEVSSRM

-432 QDDIRDYSHNTS
+432 QEDIRDYSHNTS

-460 IVAKNNVQLSSIA
+460 IIANNNVQLSSIA

-494 GLENVQPSDVSSH
+494 GLEHVEPNDVSSH
-507 KDCRLGKWYTS
+507 RECRLGKWYTAS
-518 PRSVERFGHLQDYR
+518 RTVERFGHLQDYH
-532 DLDAYHIRVHE
+532 DLDNYHLLVHE
-543 SAKLAAE
+543 SAKRAA
-550 AHKAGHIQQAEIHL
+550 AAFKAGNIAQADSHL
-564 KEVDQASEKVLYFIN
+564 KEVDEASTQVLYNIN
-579 NLITHLEK
+579 NLIAYLEK
-587 ERVMH
+587 ERVMQ

>member
-1 MLLLPYYSYFLG
+1 
-13 GIFFMFSSIRP
+13 MFSSIRP
-24 KAELEELLKRGTN
+24 KAELEELLKRGTD
-37 LNATGRFHQTLAF
+37 LRATGRFHQTLAF
-50 NHFNSHDEE
+50 NHFNSQDEE
-59 NLKALYNKLK
+59 HLKTLYEKLK

-78 FNNYLSEISP
+78 FHHYLSEISP
-88 SSQQTISEGNINRYL
+88 TSQLTISEENINQYL

-116 DETVKFFNLFRKN
+116 DETVKFFNLFRKH

-159 NKAFEYMKSFQ
+159 NKAFQFMKSFQ

-190 NVVAEVS
+190 NVVGEVS

-253 SVDHAVKGKNAI
+253 SVDHATQGKNAI

-276 ETFTTI
+276 ETFTSI
-282 VESFSELQKRVN
+282 VESFTELQKRVN
-294 DIEHVVTLINQ
+294 DIEQVVTLINQ

-335 QEVRKLAE
+335 QEVRTLAE
-343 GTVSALSEVSTNV
+343 STVSALSEVSTNV

-362 SNDVSNSITET
+362 SNDVSDSITET
-373 TEIIKDAT
+373 TAIIKEAT

-389 LLNAIVSAIEGI
+389 LLNAIVHAIEGI

-413 EQAAAIDEVSARM
+413 QQAAAIDEVSSRM

-432 QDDIRDYSHNTS
+432 QEDIRDYSHNTS

-460 IVAKNNVQLSSIA
+460 IIANNNVQLSSIA

-494 GLENVQPSDVSSH
+494 GLEHVEPNDVSSH
-507 KDCRLGKWYTS
+507 RECRLGKWYTAS
-518 PRSVERFGHLQDYR
+518 RTVERFGHLQDYH
-532 DLDAYHIRVHE
+532 DLDNYHLLVHE
-543 SAKLAAE
+543 SAKRAA
-550 AHKAGHIQQAEIHL
+550 AAFKAGNIAQADSHL
-564 KEVDQASEKVLYFIN
+564 KEVDEASTQVLYNIN
-579 NLITHLEK
+579 NLIAYLEK
-587 ERVMH
+587 ERVMQ

>member
-88 SSQQTISEGNINRYL
+88 TSQQTISEENINRYL

-146 ITTYILHNFGMKP
+146 ITTYILHNFGIKP
-159 NKAFEYMKSFQ
+159 YRAFEYMKSFQ

-190 NVVAEVS
+190 NVVAEIS

-253 SVDHAVKGKNAI
+253 SVDHAIKGKDAI

-276 ETFTTI
+276 ETFTAI

-362 SNDVSNSITET
+362 SNDVANSITET
-373 TEIIKDAT
+373 TDIIKDAT

-413 EQAAAIDEVSARM
+413 EQAAAIDEVSTRM

-460 IVAKNNVQLSSIA
+460 IVANNNVQLSSIA

-579 NLITHLEK
+579 NLIAHLEK

>member
-1 MLLLPYYSYFLG
+1 
-13 GIFFMFSSIRP
+13 MFSSIRP
-24 KAELEELLKRGTN
+24 KAELDELLKRGTD
-37 LNATGRFHQTLAF
+37 LSATGRFNKTLAF
-50 NHFNSHDEE
+50 NNFNAKDEQ
-59 NLKALYNKLK
+59 NLKTLFDTLK
-69 DITPSMNAI
+69 DTTPSMAGI
-78 FNNYLSEISP
+78 FKNYLSEISP
-88 SSQQTISEGNINRYL
+88 SSQQTISDDNINRYL
-103 TQFFLATRDDEYV
+103 SQFFLGARDDNYV
-116 DETVKFFNLFRKN
+116 DETVKFFNLFRQN

-146 ITTYILHNFGMKP
+146 ITTYILHNFGLKP
-159 NKAFEYMKSFQ
+159 YKAFEYMKSFQ

-190 NVVAEVS
+190 NVVSEIS

-229 TEEIA
+229 TEQIA
-234 ASINEVA
+234 ASINDVA
-241 RMSSHISEKTTE
+241 RMSSQISEKTTE
-253 SVDHAVKGKNAI
+253 SVDNAVSGKNAI
-265 EHALSEIFKTE
+265 ELALTEIFKTE

-282 VESFSELQKRVN
+282 VHSFTELQKRVN
-294 DIEHVVTLINQ
+294 DIENVVTLINQ

-343 GTVSALSEVSTNV
+343 NTVSALSEVSSNV

-362 SNDVSNSITET
+362 SNDVSKSITET
-373 TEIIKDAT
+373 TAIIKEAT
-381 VEAKESLP
+381 VDAKESLP
-389 LLNAIVSAIEGI
+389 LLNAIVSTIESI

-432 QDDIRDYSHNTS
+432 QDDIREYSQNTS
-444 SDIHLLGKE
+444 SDIHLLGQE

-460 IVAKNNVQLSSIA
+460 IIANNNVQLSSIA

-480 DHILWKWRIYNMFL
+480 DHILWKWRVYNMFL
-494 GLENVQPSDVSSH
+494 GLENVKPSDVSSH
-507 KDCRLGKWYTS
+507 KDCRLGKWYTNS
-518 PRSVERFGHLQDYR
+518 RTVERFGHLQDYR
-532 DLDAYHIRVHE
+532 DLDQYHARVHE

-550 AHKAGHIQQAEIHL
+550 AHAIGNIQQAEMHL
-564 KEVDQASEKVLYFIN
+564 KEVDQASERVLYFIN
-579 NLITHLEK
+579 NLINLLEK
-587 ERVMH
+587 ERVMQ